1 MQIML
6 VVPGISHCI
15 LLEMQGYQS
24 SICMYAVH
32 NVNVKI
38 IFIFFLQN
46 IIIKKK
52 NTTLP
57 M

>member
-1 MQIML
+1 MQLML
-6 VVPGISHCI
+6 VLRGISQCV

-24 SICMYAVH
+24 SMYALH

-46 IIIKKK
+46 IVIKKK
-52 NTTLP
+52 LHYLCN
-57 M
+57 

>member
-1 MQIML
+1 MRIML
-6 VVPGISHCI
+6 VLHGISQCI

-24 SICMYAVH
+24 SMYAVH

-46 IIIKKK
+46 IVIKKK
-52 NTTLP
+52 PTLP